1 MQHFG
6 SSQSGRHLPSVLYG
20 VFSYLVFLGAIL
32 YAIAFVGDLPV
43 PKTIDS
49 GEVGSLGAALVIDTL
64 LLGCLRFSTA

>member
-1 MQHFG
+1 
-6 SSQSGRHLPSVLYG
+6 

-32 YAIAFVGDLPV
+32 YAIAFVGGLPV